1 MPYVNTIER
10 VEREK
15 ALQQGVEQGL
25 ERGLE
30 RGRHQGVEGTLRKQ
44 LALKFGELPD
54 WADARLA
61 AATDAQLDDWVLRIM
76 EADSLESLLGKH

>member
-1 MPYVNTIER
+1 M
-10 VEREK
+10 
-15 ALQQGVEQGL
+15 
-25 ERGLE
+25 
-30 RGRHQGVEGTLRKQ
+30 EGTLRKQ

-54 WADARLA
+54 WADERLA